1 MDRFRI
7 SRVAASVIFLTV
19 GLWWG
24 TAALSAK
31 DEPKISGIPPEKVAG
46 FVHAVLQA
54 NRTIYTTQIVDRMQE
69 KGIVSAEEHWEQEN
83 ALPLPAQ
90 FLQRSGKLV
99 AETGQGIRFR
109 LIGLFPIYQRNA
121 PATDF
126 ERKALD
132 ELNRTPQ
139 GPITSIV
146 NSGKKHYFQA
156 IYPDRAVSNACIKC
170 HNSHP
175 RSPKRDFKLND
186 VMGGI
191 AITIPLE

>member
-1 MDRFRI
+1 MDCFGI
-7 SRVAASVIFLTV
+7 SRVAASVIFLTI

-31 DEPKISGIPPEKVAG
+31 EEPKMSGISPEKVAG

-54 NRTIYTTQIVDRMQE
+54 NRTIYTTQIVDRMQK
-69 KGIVSAEEHWEQEN
+69 KGIVSAEEHWEQED

-90 FLQRSGKLV
+90 FLQRTGKLV
-99 AETGQGIRFR
+99 AEGGLGIRYR

-126 ERKALD
+126 ERKAL
-132 ELNRTPQ
+132 EQLNRRPN

-146 NSGKKHYFQA
+146 NSGKKQYFQA

-175 RSPKRDFKLND
+175 RSPKRDFKMND

-191 AITIPLE
+191 AITIPID